1 MALVINLQMINM
13 SKLGLKLFFVIL
25 IISLGGLLFASI
37 YINSSIDR
45 RFFDYLYLER
55 KEEIENLV
63 DVIENS
69 LDENDR
75 GLVIRTLVND
85 FVKVNKTFLI
95 LTDNKGNVI
104 YLSQNQ
110 SGMMNGMMNNGMM
123 RRGHNIFSNKDMNN
137 FIKNSERFTI
147 EFQGETAAYLYWYTG
162 RDANISERAAIFS
175 RRVNRIIL
183 LTGILVA
190 IITIIISLYFS
201 RYLTGPLI
209 QMNKIAGKV
218 SKGDFNHH
226 VEISGNDELSELGYS
241 FNEMVAK
248 LKYLEKIR
256 KESTSDLAHELRTP
270 LTTINSYLEGIKE
283 DIIKFDQTTIREIEE
298 ELQRLIS
305 LVNRLGDLANAEK
318 RIINSQEELVSISDI
333 LKNIIDRYKTL
344 ASRDGINLDYN
355 IQPGL
360 NITADPKN
368 LETIII
374 NLISNALKYTPEK
387 GEVYI
392 SLEKLENNLIIKI
405 SDTGIGISEDDLPYI
420 FERFYR
426 ADKSRSTKTGG
437 TGIGLT
443 ITRELIHSINGTIEV
458 SSQGKGT
465 KFTVKLPSEIK

>member
-1 MALVINLQMINM
+1 M
-13 SKLGLKLFFVIL
+13 SKLGFKFFFIIL
-25 IISLGGLLFASI
+25 VVSLGGLLFTSI

-45 RFFDYLYLER
+45 RFFDYLYMER
-55 KEEIENLV
+55 KEKLENFV
-63 DVIENS
+63 EVIETS
-69 LDENDR
+69 LDESDK
-75 GLVIRTLVND
+75 GLGIRNLVND
-85 FVKVNKTFLI
+85 FQKVNNIFLI
-95 LTDNKGNVI
+95 LTDNIGNVI
-104 YLSQNQ
+104 YFSQNQ
-110 SGMMNGMMNNGMM
+110 SGMMNRMMNNGMM
-123 RRGHNIFSNKDMNN
+123 RRGHNIFSNTEMNN
-137 FIKNSERFTI
+137 FIENSESFTI
-147 EFQGETAAYLYWYTG
+147 EYHGEPVAFLYWYTG

-183 LTGILVA
+183 LAAILVA

-201 RYLTGPLI
+201 RYLTRPLI
-209 QMNKIAGKV
+209 QMNKIAGKI

-226 VEISGNDELSELGYS
+226 VEISGNDELAELGYS
-241 FNEMVAK
+241 FNAMVAK

-270 LTTINSYLEGIKE
+270 LTTINSYFEGIKE
-283 DIIKFDQTTIREIEE
+283 GIIKFDETTIREIEE
-298 ELQRLIS
+298 KLQRLIS

-333 LKNIIDRYKTL
+333 LKNIIKRYKIL
-344 ASRDGINLDYN
+344 ASRNDIKLDYS

-392 SLEKLENNLIIKI
+392 SLEKVEKKLILKV

-443 ITRELIHSINGTIEV
+443 ITRELIQSMNGTIDV

-465 KFTVKLPSEIK
+465 KFTVQLPNKINK